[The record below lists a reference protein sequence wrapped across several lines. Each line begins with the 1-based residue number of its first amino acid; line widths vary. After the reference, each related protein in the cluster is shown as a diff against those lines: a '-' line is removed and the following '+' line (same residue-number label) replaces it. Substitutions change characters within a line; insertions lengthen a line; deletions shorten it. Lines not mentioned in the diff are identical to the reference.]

1 MSDRQILINQAG
13 PLPLAATI
21 QTGSSGPST
30 LFVSGSVWSQQ
41 ENTQIGIA
49 VSMDGKQV
57 GEAVIFSNGTTEHR
71 AVVPVFINIDLDKDW
86 PSETEPPS
94 YTFELSAL
102 NGDTLSDLNDWFQL
116 SFVA

>member
-13 PLPLAATI
+13 PLPLSATI

-30 LFVSGSVWSQQ
+30 LFVSGSVWTQ
-41 ENTQIGIA
+41 ESAGQIGIA
-49 VSMDGKQV
+49 VSMDGVQV
-57 GEAVIFSNGTTEHR
+57 GQAVIWSNEPTEHR
-71 AVVPVFINIDLDKDW
+71 AVVPVFINIMLDKEW

-102 NGDTLSDLNDWFQL
+102 NGETVSDENDWFQL